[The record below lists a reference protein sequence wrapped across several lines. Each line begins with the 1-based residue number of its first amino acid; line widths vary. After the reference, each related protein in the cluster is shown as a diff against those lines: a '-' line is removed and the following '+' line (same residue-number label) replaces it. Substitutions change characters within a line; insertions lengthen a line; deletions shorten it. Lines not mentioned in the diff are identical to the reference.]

1 MTLPSLFFG
10 GLFSSG
16 VYTLPGVNWIQYL
29 SPIRFG
35 FEGLMDAEYR
45 NTVEERALTLFNLNM
60 GYCLSCVGLV
70 VLAILSRIVSLIIL
84 RINVKY
90 TV

>member
-1 MTLPSLFFG
+1 
-10 GLFSSG
+10 
-16 VYTLPGVNWIQYL
+16 
-29 SPIRFG
+29 
-35 FEGLMDAEYR
+35 MDAEYR

-60 GYCLSCVGLV
+60 GYGLSCVGLV